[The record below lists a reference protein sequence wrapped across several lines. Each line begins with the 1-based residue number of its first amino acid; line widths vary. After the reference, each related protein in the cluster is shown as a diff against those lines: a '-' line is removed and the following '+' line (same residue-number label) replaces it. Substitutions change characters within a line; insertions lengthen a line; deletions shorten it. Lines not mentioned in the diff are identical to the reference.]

1 MKTKVGN
8 IKRDWGQY
16 MVKFL
21 LSFFILIQKVKV
33 KVAQRCPWNSPGQ
46 NTGVSS
52 LSLLHGVFPTQG
64 SNPSL
69 PYWRQILYQLE
80 PTGKPK
86 NTGVDSLPLLQGIFL
101 TQELNQG
108 LLHCRQILSQLSYK
122 GCPYVLWLF
131 WNSVL
136 PLPPSF
142 ALNEYYFVHYFKPF
156 NKF

>member
-1 MKTKVGN
+1 MVTTIKTKVGN

-64 SNPSL
+64 SNISL
-69 PYWRQILYQLE
+69 PYWRQILYQQSQQGSPRILE
-80 PTGKPK
+80 WIAYPFSRGFSWPRNWTRVSCTAVRFFP
-86 NTGVDSLPLLQGIFL
+86 NWATRDACMSCDYFETLFFL
-101 TQELNQG
+101 YHL
-108 LLHCRQILSQLSYK
+108 LLH
-122 GCPYVLWLF
+122 
-131 WNSVL
+131 
-136 PLPPSF
+136 
-142 ALNEYYFVHYFKPF
+142 
-156 NKF
+156 